1 MKISSYFTHWRGANE
16 TSGRRRGSVECLAR
30 ATDEE
35 IQSLTDE
42 ETFAQ
47 LGLTIGQVVRL
58 PGFVFK
64 CRNFDN
70 MNPLLIEEFLLI
82 ADFCWFATAWIGEQ
96 TIDDFC

>member
-1 MKISSYFTHWRGANE
+1 LDDEDFIILHSLEGANE

-47 LGLTIGQVVRL
+47 LGLTIGRVVR
-58 PGFVFK
+58 
-64 CRNFDN
+64 
-70 MNPLLIEEFLLI
+70 
-82 ADFCWFATAWIGEQ
+82 
-96 TIDDFC
+96 